1 MAFFISGGNVSNH
14 CTAADRS
21 FAKLRKGERICF
33 KSSGA
38 RSGTDLFHSRKIV
51 LPMPGCSPGG
61 PVSCAD
67 VVRAVGYPPPRPMEM
82 VAPVP
87 LPAPAAVQV
96 DNDLMIAKL
105 QLGDLHLIA

>member
-61 PVSCAD
+61 PASCDD
-67 VVRAVGYPPPRPMEM
+67 VVRAVGYPPHRPIWRWSRQGFLTG
-82 VAPVP
+82 PP
-87 LPAPAAVQV
+87 PFKSKRL
-96 DNDLMIAKL
+96 
-105 QLGDLHLIA
+105 